1 MDDKDNWL
9 LTWPALFLV
18 TGASFF
24 LFNLFLR
31 IIDGEFSSLLTRI
44 SLGTGGIGILLLIG
58 SLVRAGS
65 TES

>member
-31 IIDGEFSSLLTRI
+31 LIDGEFSPLLTKI
-44 SLGTGGIGILLLIG
+44 SIAGGCIGMLLLIG
-58 SLVRAGS
+58 SLIRARS